1 MHLCPTVKTVAGM
14 RTEEESGH
22 CGPSSILSSPSPVA
36 AMIEVKLRILYW
48 PN

>member
-1 MHLCPTVKTVAGM
+1 MHLCPTVKTMAGT

-22 CGPSSILSSPSPVA
+22 CEPFSILSSPSPVA

>member
-1 MHLCPTVKTVAGM
+1 MHLCPTVKTVAGT

-22 CGPSSILSSPSPVA
+22 CGPSILSSPSPVA